1 MNETNS
7 QAQWITQQ
15 IMAEMAKSHPE
26 SASPSRAISDS
37 AQPALMVP
45 VGISNRHVHLSR
57 EDMDILFGY
66 GSSLTRMKAVKQ
78 PGQFAAAET
87 VTIKG
92 PKKAIENV
100 RILGPLR
107 SETQVEISI
116 ADGFVLGVQAPIKM
130 SGDLVGSS
138 PIEIMGPKGSV
149 TKDGGV
155 IVAWRHIHI
164 PCDMA
169 AQYGLTDG
177 QEVSV
182 QTEGHRAGIMQR
194 IAVRATQASVLEMHV
209 DVEEAN
215 AYGLTNGSL
224 VKVIG

>member
-1 MNETNS
+1 MNEINS
-7 QAQWITQQ
+7 QAQQITQQ
-15 IMAEMAKSHPE
+15 IMAELAKDKL
-26 SASPSRAISDS
+26 ASEPQGENTA
-37 AQPALMVP
+37 ALMVP

-78 PGQFAAAET
+78 PGQFAAEET

-92 PKKAIENV
+92 PKKEIKNV

-107 SETQVEISI
+107 SETQIEISV

-130 SGDLVGSS
+130 SGDLAGSC
-138 PIEIMGPKGSV
+138 PIEIVGPQGRV
-149 TKDGGV
+149 TKECGV

-169 AQYGLTDG
+169 AQYGLIDG

-194 IAVRATQASVLEMHV
+194 VAVRATQASVLEIHV

-215 AYGLTNGSL
+215 AYGLSNGSM